1 MKHRLIKNFISRKL
15 ITLLTICLLFG
26 CSALAVFGATP
37 TQINSSGRIAF
48 VNNAEN
54 PDDDVLFD
62 SDDLKLLDAEVT
74 ESKVLLSTS
83 LNKYPSVNV
92 QDDDTFVTLTNAID
106 NALTVPD
113 IYYYD
118 KASSGAS
125 CKRYIL
131 ENGNYY
137 PCDENGVKTSNTA
150 LAGTIAVVD
159 KNDMSSPA
167 NGETHLV
174 KYSSITP
181 NNLNVG
187 YMGFIPK
194 NAVLGNGADVAAA
207 YSDGWIKGQEEALDN
222 VEIEYE
228 RHVHVGDSSTN
239 GGCYTQPVYHKHS
252 GNSSISG
259 GCYTVKK
266 TGTKQGDCPG
276 GGNCTSGPHG
286 PDTSNQVYYVGNCTT
301 CGAHLSRYGSSGYKS
316 CSNPTTVSYTYY
328 ELGCGKNTSTIES
341 YALTCGLEQNQ
352 IVGAYVTYK

>member
-1 MKHRLIKNFISRKL
+1 
-15 ITLLTICLLFG
+15 
-26 CSALAVFGATP
+26 
-37 TQINSSGRIAF
+37 
-48 VNNAEN
+48 
-54 PDDDVLFD
+54 
-62 SDDLKLLDAEVT
+62 LKLLDSEIT
-74 ESKVLLSTS
+74 EGKILLASS
-83 LNKYPSVNV
+83 LNQYPNNNV
-92 QDDDTFVTLTNAID
+92 SGADTFVTLTSAID
-106 NALTVPD
+106 NVLTIPD

-118 KASSGAS
+118 KSSSRTS
-125 CKRYIL
+125 CKRYIY
-131 ENGNYY
+131 EDGKYY
-137 PCDENGVKTSNTA
+137 PCDANGVKKSNSA
-150 LAGTIAVVD
+150 LSGKITVVD
-159 KNDMSSPA
+159 KNDTSSPA
-167 NGETHLV
+167 SGETYLV
-174 KYSSITP
+174 KYSAITP
-181 NNLNVG
+181 NNLNTG
-187 YMGFIPK
+187 YMGYAEK

-228 RHVHVGDSSTN
+228 RHVHVGNSSTN

-328 ELGCGKNTSTIES
+328 ELGCRMDEKTIIGYS
-341 YALTCGLEQNQ
+341 LGCGLEQDQ
-352 IVGAYVTYK
+352 IVGAHITYN